1 MATLF
6 MNNDPATGK
15 KEQGKSRGRKPSNGA
30 TTQKKPPQRGMGV
43 EKLER
48 LRIQERWKKMT
59 EAATAPQLDQ
69 SGAASYGAMY
79 PTVHLAEPSESVPN
93 LLGAASCGVP
103 TINVGVPVGL
113 WGWDMG
119 MKKVQKRTWN
129 GGFNGFGVDHGS
141 DQVLGMVDYPE
152 NRAKAEDF
160 GSVLET
166 SKELSSMP
174 NLQECV
180 PEYRCEFCFKKKRL
194 CGDNRRLNEGLNFNQ
209 TSHALPMNGGQNL
222 PQQHLE
228 NNQNFNGLIDGFS
241 KKEPRSSA
249 AYSSNH
255 NLSKGVDVVAIH
267 RKKGINSS
275 VAVGGGNHVF
285 MEYDFFPRRS
295 TSSKV
300 EEASV
305 TEALSGEASDTNSTF
320 VDLSLKLSY

>member
-180 PEYRCEFCFKKKRL
+180 PEYRCEFCFK
-194 CGDNRRLNEGLNFNQ
+194 
-209 TSHALPMNGGQNL
+209 
-222 PQQHLE
+222 
-228 NNQNFNGLIDGFS
+228 
-241 KKEPRSSA
+241 
-249 AYSSNH
+249 
-255 NLSKGVDVVAIH
+255 V
-267 RKKGINSS
+267 
-275 VAVGGGNHVF
+275 
-285 MEYDFFPRRS
+285 
-295 TSSKV
+295 
-300 EEASV
+300 
-305 TEALSGEASDTNSTF
+305 
-320 VDLSLKLSY
+320 LSLFVINGFILFYFYFK